1 MRVGLSR
8 RCFKRFLYS
17 LSETIDTAEPVSTS
31 ILTFLP
37 SNNNSTWYPNLPFP
51 FPLRMYKLRST
62 VPPVASVSETFST
75 CLVEWDSR
83 YWVHLLAIR
92 PFFWHI
98 WHWAVLHQ
106 HSDGWCFGHSENK
119 HLSPN
124 LDTWDWKNGLFCLS
138 NLSRRNTGFVEL
150 LLIFQ
155 LPRLCCFKC
164 FCERQIFLCQQL
176 LLNVVTVKSNR
187 KEDMLTILKL
197 PSKTRPCFEVKG
209 ETLDYVSCFPFHCFR
224 ALACYCVLYNRMKHS
239 QGFFIF

>member
-1 MRVGLSR
+1 MPRGVRFTILSTHIGDKALFLASMTLS
-8 RCFKRFLYS
+8 CFTPGFRWVIF
-17 LSETIDTAEPVSTS
+17 
-31 ILTFLP
+31 F
-37 SNNNSTWYPNLPFP
+37 NN
-51 FPLRMYKLRST
+51 
-62 VPPVASVSETFST
+62 
-75 CLVEWDSR
+75 
-83 YWVHLLAIR
+83 
-92 PFFWHI
+92 
-98 WHWAVLHQ
+98 
-106 HSDGWCFGHSENK
+106 SENK

-138 NLSRRNTGFVEL
+138 NLSRRNSDFVEL
-150 LLIFQ
+150 LLTFQ

-187 KEDMLTILKL
+187 KEDMLTIFKL

-209 ETLDYVSCFPFHCFR
+209 ETRDVVECFPLHCFR